1 MSGKENIVC
10 FPKEGSLYLQLK
22 QTGHDTSQMQ
32 QAITV
37 CGAGPTATRVMLS
50 GRVLMVSPP
59 PRTALLSRAWPEDN
73 LRTLFD

>member
-1 MSGKENIVC
+1 
-10 FPKEGSLYLQLK
+10 
-22 QTGHDTSQMQ
+22 MQ

-59 PRTALLSRAWPEDN
+59 PRTALLSRAWPED
-73 LRTLFD
+73 LRTLLD